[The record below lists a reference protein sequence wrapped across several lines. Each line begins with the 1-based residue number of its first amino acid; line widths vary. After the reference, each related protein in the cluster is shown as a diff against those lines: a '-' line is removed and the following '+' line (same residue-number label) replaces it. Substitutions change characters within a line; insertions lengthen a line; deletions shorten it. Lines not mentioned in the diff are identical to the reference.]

1 MRKVNN
7 RGTRCE
13 VRGTRLLYAPIPSVS
28 GLFSYLV
35 PRTSHLVFSLL
46 FYLFSFLPLTAFAQF
61 NTDRLVMIGRS
72 ALYYEDY
79 VLSIQYFNQAI
90 AAKPYLYEPWFFRAV
105 AKYYLDDFA
114 GAEAD
119 CTEAI
124 ERNPYIVNL
133 YELRGLTRIQ
143 QKKYSDAVGD
153 YTRALKYDPEGQNL
167 WHNRILCRIQE
178 KDYQQAHLELDT
190 MLTRWSQYARGYAM
204 RAEVYMLEKDTTNA
218 VTALDK
224 SLELDPYDG
233 GIWAERAIISLAR
246 SEWKESEEYL
256 SKAIHLLPKQANNY
270 INRALARY
278 NQNNL
283 RGAMS
288 DYDAALDFDPNNF
301 LGHYNRG
308 LLRAQVGDDNRA
320 ITDFD
325 FVLKLEP
332 ENLMALYNRATLLD
346 KTGDLRGAIR
356 DYTKVIDQ
364 YPNFWT
370 GLQSRASCYRR
381 LGMTKQAD
389 ADEFRVYK
397 AQLYKHL
404 YGTQPRLNKKQMRK
418 RSDDDLEKYN
428 QIVVADEQEVDH
440 EYKSEYRGRVQNRK
454 VQIELLPLYGLS
466 LKRPA
471 SSDVHQKL
479 ALNPQIEA
487 YNQQRGI
494 RHLYLSN
501 SPSILDEAQTNAYFA
516 YIDSLSVALSSN
528 HSPLTSHHYF
538 QRAIAYAEIQNFDSA
553 VDDLTTYLQ
562 SDTTSVLALWQRAFC
577 QSKANDFNAAQGTD
591 VAMKTA
597 SVIGDLT
604 QAIALSPRN
613 AYLYYNR
620 GTIYA
625 QRSDYDRAIE
635 DFSKAIELDPQLS
648 EAWYNRGLAYL
659 YSNNQQK
666 GIADLSKA
674 GELGLYTA
682 YSVIKKYRK

>member
-1 MRKVNN
+1 MKGICGIIRQNSKWRKW
-7 RGTRCE
+7 
-13 VRGTRLLYAPIPSVS
+13 LLLLITYHLSLI
-28 GLFSYLV
+28 
-35 PRTSHLVFSLL
+35 TS
-46 FYLFSFLPLTAFAQF
+46 FAQF
-61 NTDRLVMIGRS
+61 NTDRLIMIGRS

-105 AKYYLDDFA
+105 AKYYLDDYA
-114 GAEAD
+114 GAESD

-143 QKKYSDAVGD
+143 QKKYNEAISD
-153 YTRALKYDPEGQNL
+153 YTKALKYDPEGQNL

-178 KDYQQAHLELDT
+178 KDYPQAHLELDT
-190 MLTRWSQYARGYAM
+190 LLTRWSQYARGYSM
-204 RAEVYMLEKDTTNA
+204 RAEVYMMQQDTANA
-218 VTALDK
+218 ITALDK

-233 GIWAERAIISLAR
+233 NIWAERAIISLAR

-283 RGAMS
+283 RGAMA

-320 ITDFD
+320 IIDFD

-332 ENLMALYNRATLLD
+332 DNLMALYNRATLLD

-381 LGMTKQAD
+381 LGMTKQAED
-389 ADEFRVYK
+389 DEFKVYK

-404 YGTQPRLNKKQMRK
+404 YGTQPRLSKNQMRR

-428 QIVVADEQEVDH
+428 QIVVADEEEIEH

-454 VQIELLPLYGLS
+454 VQIELLPLFGLS
-466 LKRPA
+466 LHAQHSTLDTQRSTLEPH
-471 SSDVHQKL
+471 V
-479 ALNPQIEA
+479 EA
-487 YNQQRGI
+487 YNQQRGVRRI
-494 RHLYLSN
+494 YLSN
-501 SPSILDEAQTNAYFA
+501 TQSVLDEAQTNAYFA
-516 YIDSLSVALSSN
+516 YIDSLTVAVGQQLLPLSGEAGRG
-528 HSPLTSHHYF
+528 LLFF
-538 QRAIAYAEIQNFDSA
+538 QRAIAYTEIQNFDSA
-553 VDDLTTYLQ
+553 IDDLTTYLQ
-562 SDTTSVLALWQRAFC
+562 TDTTSVLALWQRAFC
-577 QSKANDFNAAQGTD
+577 QAKENEFNASQGTD
-591 VAMKTA
+591 VGMKTA
-597 SVIGDLT
+597 NVIGDLT
-604 QAIALSPRN
+604 MAISLSPQN

-620 GTIYA
+620 ATVYA
-625 QRSDYDRAIE
+625 RRTDYDRAIA
-635 DFSKAIELDPQLS
+635 DYTKALELDPQLA
-648 EAWYNRGLAYL
+648 EAYYNRGLARL
-659 YSNNQQK
+659 YNNQQTE
-666 GIADLSKA
+666 GISDLSKA
-674 GELGLYTA
+674 GELGLYNA
-682 YSVIKKYRK
+682 YSIIKKYRK

>member
-1 MRKVNN
+1 MKSEEIATARRRV
-7 RGTRCE
+7 GG
-13 VRGTRLLYAPIPSVS
+13 VRSVLPRLLLCVS
-28 GLFSYLV
+28 FFTLHSSLF
-35 PRTSHLVFSLL
+35 TS
-46 FYLFSFLPLTAFAQF
+46 ACFAQF
-61 NTDRLVMIGRS
+61 NTDRLIMIGRS

-105 AKYYLDDFA
+105 AKYYLDDYA

-119 CTEAI
+119 CSEAI

-143 QKKYSDAVGD
+143 QKKYSEAIND

-178 KDYQQAHLELDT
+178 KDYAHAHLELDT

-204 RAEVYMLEKDTTNA
+204 RAEVYMMQQDTA
-218 VTALDK
+218 QAITALDR

-246 SEWKESEEYL
+246 SEWRESEEFL

-283 RGAMS
+283 RGAMA
-288 DYDAALDFDPNNF
+288 DYDTALDFDPNNF

-320 ITDFD
+320 ILDFD

-404 YGTQPRLNKKQMRK
+404 YGTQPRLSKKQMRK

-428 QIVVADEQEVDH
+428 QIVVADEQEIDH
-440 EYKSEYRGRVQNRK
+440 EYKSEYRGRVQNRR
-454 VQIELLPLYGLS
+454 VQIELLPLFGLS
-466 LKRPA
+466 LIPQHATLSTQR
-471 SSDVHQKL
+471 STF
-479 ALNPQIEA
+479 NPLTEA
-487 YNQQRGI
+487 YNRQKGVRRI
-494 RHLYLSN
+494 YLSN
-501 SPSILDEAQTNAYFA
+501 TSSNLDEQQTNSFFA
-516 YIDSLSVALSSN
+516 YIDSLSVAIGQQSAPSSQQ
-528 HSPLTSHHYF
+528 LF
-538 QRAIAYAEIQNFDSA
+538 QRAVAYAEIQNFDSA
-553 VDDLTTYLQ
+553 IDDLTTYLQ
-562 SDTTSVLALWQRAFC
+562 SDTASVLALWQRAYC
-577 QSKANDFNAAQGTD
+577 QSKANDFHAAQGTD

-604 QAIALSPRN
+604 EAISLSQQN
-613 AYLYYNR
+613 AYLYY
-620 GTIYA
+620 
-625 QRSDYDRAIE
+625 DRATVYAKQADYE
-635 DFSKAIELDPQLS
+635 RAIADYNQALLLDPTLA
-648 EAWYNRGLAYL
+648 EAWYNRGLSHL
-659 YSNNQQK
+659 YAGHQQE
-666 GIADLSKA
+666 GVTDLSKA

-682 YSVIKKYRK
+682 YSVIKKYSKK

>member
-1 MRKVNN
+1 MKSKKFATARHMPMCTVLY
-7 RGTRCE
+7 G
-13 VRGTRLLYAPIPSVS
+13 RLLLCV
-28 GLFSYLV
+28 LFFTLHS
-35 PRTSHLVFSLL
+35 TFFISASH
-46 FYLFSFLPLTAFAQF
+46 AQF

-124 ERNPYIVNL
+124 DRNPYIVNL
-133 YELRGLTRIQ
+133 YELRGLTRIN
-143 QKKYSDAVGD
+143 QKKFKEAISDYD
-153 YTRALKYDPEGQNL
+153 MALKYAPDAQNL
-167 WHNRILCRIQE
+167 WHNRVLCHIQE
-178 KDYQQAHLELDT
+178 KNYQQAHLELDT
-190 MLTRWSQYARGYAM
+190 MLTRWSKYARGYSM
-204 RAEVYMLEKDTTNA
+204 RAEIYMMQKDTANA
-218 VTALDK
+218 ITALDK

-233 GIWAERAIISLAR
+233 GTWAARSIISLSR

-283 RGAMS
+283 RGAMA

-320 ITDFD
+320 ILDFD

-332 ENLMALYNRATLLD
+332 DNLMALYNRATLLD
-346 KTGDLRGAIR
+346 KTGDLRRAIR

-404 YGTQPRLNKKQMRK
+404 YGTQPRLSKKQMRK

-428 QIVVADEQEVDH
+428 QIVVADEQEMEH

-466 LKRPA
+466 LKRGA
-471 SSDVHQKL
+471 TSDVHSKL
-479 ALNPQIEA
+479 TLDRHVEA

-494 RHLYLSN
+494 RKLFISN
-501 SPSILDEAQTNAYFA
+501 SQTTLDETQTSRYFA
-516 YIDSLSVALSSN
+516 YIDSLTVLLGGQGPSSVGDAQKVAFR
-528 HSPLTSHHYF
+528 F
-538 QRAIAYAEIQNFDSA
+538 QRAVAFAEIQNYDSA

-562 SDTTSVLALWQRAFC
+562 TDTTSVLALWQRAVC
-577 QSKANDFNAAQGTD
+577 QSKANDFNASQGTD
-591 VAMKTA
+591 VSMKAA

-604 QAIALSPRN
+604 EAIALSPQN

-620 GTIYA
+620 GTVYA
-625 QRSDYDRAIE
+625 RRADYTRAI
-635 DFSKAIELDPQLS
+635 DDLNRAIELDPQLA
-648 EAWYNRGLAYL
+648 EAWYNRGLSRL
-659 YSNNQQK
+659 YSNHQQE
-666 GIADLSKA
+666 GISDLSKA

-682 YSVIKKYRK
+682 YSIIKKYRK